1 MENVDCDLCC
11 SSNNNFIVSQ
21 TDLLHNQTKEIF
33 SIVKCNSCN
42 LVFTNPRPKL
52 SEIGSYY
59 PKKYYAHKK
68 NFFNNKLFIHLK
80 SILKSRF
87 SLSLISL
94 IPIISRLFRLSV
106 QPNLANPFTIK
117 KNMFFLDIGC
127 GIGDNTHIWGPQNSI
142 EQYKK
147 ISSNIYA
154 VEPDLSALKILRDNN
169 LKSYSSI
176 KNLPDEISFDF
187 IRMNWSLEHTH
198 SPNEYFN
205 FISQRLS
212 KNGYAIICVPNYNGE
227 IYSVD
232 PSMLELPIHLYHFTL
247 ESLTKYCDKHNL
259 KIDNSYTFS
268 YASMYY
274 YASKISRKFI
284 KYSKYSLKKLI
295 KLQYQLDIKN
305 KNKSFNGNDIV
316 CVIRKN

>member
-1 MENVDCDLCC
+1 MENVDCDLCG
-11 SSNNNFIVSQ
+11 SSSNNFIVSQ

-68 NFFNNKLFIHLK
+68 KFFNNKLFIHLK

-212 KNGYAIICVPNYNGE
+212 KNGYAIICVPNYDGE

-259 KIDNSYTFS
+259 KIDNFYTFS

-274 YASKISRKFI
+274 YASKISRKLI

-305 KNKSFNGNDIV
+305 NNKSLNGNDIV
-316 CVIRKN
+316 CVIKKN